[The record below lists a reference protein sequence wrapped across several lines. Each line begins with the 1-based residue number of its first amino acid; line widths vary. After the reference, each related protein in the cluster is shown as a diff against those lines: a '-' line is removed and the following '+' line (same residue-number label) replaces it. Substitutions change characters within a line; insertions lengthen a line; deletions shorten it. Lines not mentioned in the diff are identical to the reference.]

1 MYAAP
6 TNKSDTTTIATKPTS
21 KLVQYKRDSKPA
33 TNDDAAAAA
42 ATELAPPPY
51 NYTYNHHHTD
61 SPLLQDM
68 TAAVAP
74 TANGRTNSTTT
85 TPPTAAAPAS
95 SEHPLQYS
103 WTYWF
108 MHRAPGQKIDHYE
121 SSMVKIATFATVE
134 SFWAVYS
141 HLKRPDQVPTITD
154 YQMFRAGVRPVWED
168 PANIDGG
175 KWMIRLK
182 KGLASRLWEK
192 LTMAVVGDLFEP
204 DQICGIVLSVR
215 NSEDIISLW
224 NRTAA
229 DVETNMLICD
239 VMKRA
244 MGLPA
249 DTVMEYKAHNESL
262 RDTSTFRPANAN
274 KQI

>member
-1 MYAAP
+1 M
-6 TNKSDTTTIATKPTS
+6 TT
-21 KLVQYKRDSKPA
+21 
-33 TNDDAAAAA
+33 
-42 ATELAPPPY
+42 
-51 NYTYNHHHTD
+51 
-61 SPLLQDM
+61 
-68 TAAVAP
+68 VAP
-74 TANGRTNSTTT
+74 TTNGRSNSTTT
-85 TPPTAAAPAS
+85 TTAVAAAS
-95 SEHPLQYS
+95 SEQHPLQYA

-121 SSMVKIATFATVE
+121 SSMIKIATFATVE

-141 HLKRPDQVPTITD
+141 HLKRPDQVSTITD

-192 LTMAVVGDLFEP
+192 LTMAVVGDLFEVGP
-204 DQICGIVLSVR
+204 ADQICGIVLSVR

-224 NRTAA
+224 NKTAA
-229 DVETNMLICD
+229 DAKTNALILD

-262 RDTSTFRPANAN
+262 RDTSSFRSTDVN
-274 KQI
+274 K

>member
-6 TNKSDTTTIATKPTS
+6 NKSATTTTATKSTS
-21 KLVQYKRDSKPA
+21 KLSTKLVQYRRDIKSA
-33 TNDDAAAAA
+33 TND
-42 ATELAPPPY
+42 ATAELTLPPY
-51 NYTYNHHHTD
+51 NYTYSHYTD
-61 SPLLQDM
+61 TPLPQDM
-68 TAAVAP
+68 TTVAP
-74 TANGRTNSTTT
+74 TANGRSNSTTT
-85 TPPTAAAPAS
+85 TTAAAAAS
-95 SEHPLQYS
+95 SEHPLQYA

-121 SSMVKIATFATVE
+121 SSMIKIATFATVE

-141 HLKRPDQVPTITD
+141 HLKRPDQVSTITD

-192 LTMAVVGDLFEP
+192 LTMAVVGDLFEVGP
-204 DQICGIVLSVR
+204 ADQICGIVLSVR

-224 NRTAA
+224 NKTAA
-229 DVETNMLICD
+229 DAKTNALILD

-262 RDTSTFRPANAN
+262 RDTSTFRSTDV
-274 KQI
+274 K

>member
-6 TNKSDTTTIATKPTS
+6 NNKSATITATNSTS
-21 KLVQYKRDSKPA
+21 KSSTKLVQYKRDIRQTA
-33 TNDDAAAAA
+33 EDAI
-42 ATELAPPPY
+42 TVLTPPPY
-51 NYTYNHHHTD
+51 NYTFNRHTD
-61 SPLLQDM
+61 TTVLRDM
-68 TAAVAP
+68 TTIAP
-74 TANGRTNSTTT
+74 TANGRSNSTTT
-85 TPPTAAAPAS
+85 TAATAAS
-95 SEHPLQYS
+95 SEHPLQYA

-192 LTMAVVGDLFEP
+192 LTMAVVGDLFEA
-204 DQICGIVLSVR
+204 DQVCGIVLSVR

-224 NRTAA
+224 NKTAA
-229 DVETNMLICD
+229 DTKTNALIHD

-249 DTVMEYKAHNESL
+249 DTVMEYKAHNDSL
-262 RDTSTFRPANAN
+262 RDTSTFRGTDVN
-274 KQI
+274 K